1 VSTREIRPGHDG
13 AGHRFAIV
21 AARFNEVY
29 VRRMVDAALEVLRTR
44 GVSADAVSVAWV
56 PGSYELPLAAQ
67 WAIGRGHVD
76 AVLAFGVVIRGETEH
91 FRLVADA
98 TSDGL
103 MRVMLDTGVPVV
115 NGVLA
120 AHDAAQAAERTGG
133 ELGNRG
139 ADAALAGV
147 SMANLRRA
155 MRELPAEPR

>member
-1 VSTREIRPGHDG
+1 MSAREILPGHDG

-21 AARFNEVY
+21 AARFNETY
-29 VRRMVDAALEVLRTR
+29 VRRMVDAALEVLRGR
-44 GVSADAVSVAWV
+44 GVREDAVSVAWV

-67 WAIGRGHVD
+67 WTIGRGHVE

-98 TSDGL
+98 ASDGL

-120 AHDAAQAAERTGG
+120 AYDAEQAAARTGG

-139 ADAALAGV
+139 ADVALAAIA
-147 SMANLRRA
+147 MANLRRA
-155 MRELPAEPR
+155 LRELPAEAR